1 MSTRK
6 SKKKSFI
13 ETFTLNYILF
23 DSQFMVSDAA
33 RAIVNLIKKAFPN
46 CQCVGF
52 I

>member
-6 SKKKSFI
+6 SKKKSF
-13 ETFTLNYILF
+13 TLNDIVF
-23 DSQFMVSDAA
+23 DSQFMASDAA